1 MNINETK
8 IAEIV
13 DVLMDDY
20 NKDRT
25 IDEIKMFDSPEE
37 NVIIDIL
44 EKLKTVIFPGYY
56 RNTNY
61 RTYTVRNHISILL
74 EDIIYNLSKQIAVV
88 LKYAPQ
94 YENESLELRNQ
105 ISQRTTFAFLEK
117 IPKIREYIETDV
129 QAFYDGDPAAYNRD
143 EIIFTYPGLYAI
155 FTSCIQSH

>member
-44 EKLKTVIFPGYY
+44 E
-56 RNTNY
+56 N
-61 RTYTVRNHISILL
+61 
-74 EDIIYNLSKQIAVV
+74 
-88 LKYAPQ
+88 
-94 YENESLELRNQ
+94 
-105 ISQRTTFAFLEK
+105 
-117 IPKIREYIETDV
+117 
-129 QAFYDGDPAAYNRD
+129 
-143 EIIFTYPGLYAI
+143 
-155 FTSCIQSH
+155 

>member
-74 EDIIYNLSKQIAVV
+74 EDIIYN
-88 LKYAPQ
+88 
-94 YENESLELRNQ
+94 
-105 ISQRTTFAFLEK
+105 
-117 IPKIREYIETDV
+117 
-129 QAFYDGDPAAYNRD
+129 FY
-143 EIIFTYPGLYAI
+143 
-155 FTSCIQSH
+155 QSRLLLC